1 MTESQAKETHGFQ
14 TEVRQLLDL
23 MIHSLYS
30 NKEIFLRELISNASD
45 AADKLRFEALS
56 NESLY
61 EGDGDLE
68 IRVGYDRNARTI
80 TVRDNGVGM
89 SYQEIIDNLGTI
101 AKSGT
106 RQFFEA
112 LTGDQAKDAQLIGQ
126 FGVGFYSSFI
136 VADRVTVTSRR
147 AGVGPEGGVRWEST
161 GEGEF
166 SVEHVEV
173 PKRGTEVVLH
183 LREGEDQFLDGFR
196 LRSIIKRFSDHISLP
211 ILMQKEGE
219 EEGEETVNSATALWT
234 RAKHEI
240 TENEYHEF
248 YKHVAHDFEDPLAY
262 VHSKV
267 EGKLEYTSL
276 LFIPSRA
283 PFDLWD
289 RNVRRGVN
297 LYVRRIFIM
306 DDAEQLMPAYLR
318 FVRGVIDSS
327 DLPLNISREILQQNR
342 QIDGIRSGSV
352 KKVLDLLA
360 NIAENDAG
368 KYAGFWKEFGK
379 VLKEGIIEDAKN
391 RESIAK
397 LLRFSST
404 RSGPT
409 ECTVSLEDYVSRM
422 REGQKKIYYITA
434 DSNATARNSPHMEV
448 FNEHDVE
455 VLLLT
460 DEIDEWLVH
469 HLSEFDGKELQSV
482 TKGEL
487 DLDELAAEKKGKKG
501 SGDEKARADMVKRF
515 REALGDRVKDVRV
528 TSRLTASPACLV
540 ADEHEMG
547 AHLERILKAAG
558 QEVQRSRPVLEINPD
573 HFMVRHVSEEADAD
587 RRREWSGII
596 FDQALL
602 SEGGQLDDPA
612 GFVKRLN
619 ELVFSETL
627 ARAPD
632 SPGKAPRARK
642 KKSSAK
648 KATKKKPAAANKTA
662 HK

>member
-1 MTESQAKETHGFQ
+1 MAESQTKEVHGFQ

-56 NESLY
+56 NDGLY
-61 EGDGDLE
+61 EGDGDLK
-68 IRVGYDRNARTI
+68 VWVDYDKDARTI
-80 TVRDNGVGM
+80 SVRDNGIGM
-89 SYQEIIDNLGTI
+89 SQQEAIEHLGTI

-147 AGVGPEGGVRWEST
+147 AGLAADAGVRWEST

-166 SVEHVEV
+166 SVEQVEE

-183 LREGEDQFLDGFR
+183 LREGEDEFLDGFR

-211 ILMQKEGE
+211 ILMPKEGD
-219 EEGEETVNSATALWT
+219 EEGEESVNTATALWT
-234 RAKHEI
+234 RSKNEI
-240 TENEYHEF
+240 KESEYHEF

-306 DDAEQLMPAYLR
+306 DDAEQLMPSYLR
-318 FVRGVIDSS
+318 FVRGVIDSA
-327 DLPLNISREILQQNR
+327 DLPLNISREILQRNK
-342 QIDGIRSGSV
+342 QIDSIRSGSV
-352 KKVLDLLA
+352 KKVLDLLG
-360 NIAENDAG
+360 NIAENDAE
-368 KYAGFWKEFGK
+368 KYAKFWKEFGR
-379 VLKEGIIEDAKN
+379 VLKEGVIEDAKN
-391 RESIAK
+391 RDAIAR

-404 RSGPT
+404 RSEPGDKS
-409 ECTVSLEDYVSRM
+409 VSLDAYVSRM

-434 DSNATARNSPHMEV
+434 DNDATARNSPHMEV
-448 FNEHDVE
+448 FKENDIE

-469 HLSEFDGKELQSV
+469 HLTEYEGKELQSI
-482 TKGEL
+482 TKGEI
-487 DLDELAAEKKGKKG
+487 DLGDLAKEKKEKKEGKDGKSQEG
-501 SGDEKARADMVKRF
+501 MVERF
-515 REALGDRVKDVRV
+515 KEALGDRVKDVRV
-528 TSRLTASPACLV
+528 TERLTASPACLV

-558 QEVQRSRPVLEINPD
+558 QDIQRSKPILEINPD
-573 HFMVRHVSEEADAD
+573 HFMVRHVAEAADAEK
-587 RRREWSGII
+587 RKEWAGII
-596 FDQALL
+596 YDQALL

-612 GFVKRLN
+612 GFVSRLN
-619 ELVFSETL
+619 QLVYSEML
-627 ARAPD
+627 GRSPEGAGKVSRA
-632 SPGKAPRARK
+632 K
-642 KKSSAK
+642 
-648 KATKKKPAAANKTA
+648 KKKPAAKKTSKKRSA
-662 HK
+662 AAGKKAGK

>member
-1 MTESQAKETHGFQ
+1 MAESQTKETHGFQ

-56 NESLY
+56 NDAFY
-61 EGDGDLE
+61 EGDGELK
-68 IRVGYDRNARTI
+68 IRVGYDKDARTI
-80 TVRDNGVGM
+80 SVSDNGIGM
-89 SYQEIIDNLGTI
+89 SHQETIDHLGTI

-147 AGVGPEGGVRWEST
+147 AGLGPEDGVRWESD

-166 SVEHVEV
+166 SVEHAEV
-173 PKRGTEVVLH
+173 PRRGTEVVLH
-183 LREGEDQFLDGFR
+183 LREGMDEFLDGFR

-219 EEGEETVNSATALWT
+219 EEDEESVNTATALWT

-240 TENEYHEF
+240 KENEYHEF
-248 YKHVAHDFEDPLAY
+248 YKHVAHDFEEPLAY

-318 FVRGVIDSS
+318 FVRGIIDSS
-327 DLPLNISREILQQNR
+327 DLPLNISREILQQNK

-368 KYAGFWKEFGK
+368 KYTEFWKEFGK

-404 RSGPT
+404 HSDPG
-409 ECTVSLEDYVSRM
+409 EHVVSLDEYLSRM

-434 DSNATARNSPHMEV
+434 DNDSMARNSPHLEV
-448 FNEHDVE
+448 FKEHEVE

-469 HLSEFDGKELQSV
+469 HLREYEGKELQSV
-482 TKGEL
+482 TKGEI
-487 DLDELAAEKKGKKG
+487 DLDEVATGKKAQIE
-501 SGDEKARADMVKRF
+501 SEDEQDHAGMVERF
-515 REALGDRVKDVRV
+515 KQALGNRVKDVRV
-528 TSRLTASPACLV
+528 TGRLTASPACLV

-558 QEVQRSRPVLEINPD
+558 QEIQRSNPILEINPD
-573 HFMVRHVSEEADAD
+573 HFMVRHLSEESDAEK
-587 RRREWSGII
+587 RKEWAGII

-602 SEGGQLDDPA
+602 SEGGQLEDPA

-619 ELVFSETL
+619 ELVYSEML
-627 ARAPD
+627 GGAKQSA
-632 SPGKAPRARK
+632 GKPASRK
-642 KKSSAK
+642 KK
-648 KATKKKPAAANKTA
+648 KAAVKKKIKKRAASKKTA
-662 HK
+662 EK